1 MSIVDKLKPFKKKLI
16 NLMIV
21 SFIVAFFGGRDAILS
36 TRLYNSLDLN
46 KPIKFLIIDKKQN
59 GRFFPDFQFVGKTL
73 ETNGKKIIQVSS
85 GDFDRHEIGQIIHV
99 FQSESSHV
107 MTDYEIDNQCIIFFR
122 KIGFFFFFNS

>member
-1 MSIVDKLKPFKKKLI
+1 
-16 NLMIV
+16 MIV